1 MINTNRIYRY
11 SRPYSEKEKKID
23 GYHNYFYYTF
33 TKGCPKPLLEK
44 GINPIGDKINDQRV
58 PAILINTN
66 PLKSGSDTTPW
77 MDLIDN
83 DNGYM
88 RYAGDNKPGSN
99 NPDTPGNLSMIRQ
112 FELHQS
118 NNTSDRNISAPI
130 IVFENIQVGEK
141 RKGFKKFLGYGI
153 VKSIQRIIEYDR
165 NNDSYYPN
173 YVFEF
178 IILDMANEGDVFNWK
193 WISDRRKPKLTINK
207 TLEFAPL
214 SWKKWIKNGS
224 NSTDRL
230 QRKIYTPLL
239 VPSSNQKKMD
249 KRLEK
254 LLYKIYHY
262 YDDNK
267 YSFEYLAAYVTEK
280 VITLSGSNY
289 KLGWITSKSSDG
301 GIDYIGKISIGK
313 NLSSV
318 NIVVLGQAKCLAPTS
333 TVAAIDLARTVA
345 RLQRGWIGSFVTS
358 GIFSNKAQKEVYND
372 KYPLMLI
379 NGKLVA
385 ETVAQSM
392 HIEKISSVSK
402 FLAQID
408 SIYTEKVMNRRAE
421 EIVYM

>member
-1 MINTNRIYRY
+1 
-11 SRPYSEKEKKID
+11 
-23 GYHNYFYYTF
+23 
-33 TKGCPKPLLEK
+33 
-44 GINPIGDKINDQRV
+44 
-58 PAILINTN
+58 
-66 PLKSGSDTTPW
+66 
-77 MDLIDN
+77 
-83 DNGYM
+83 
-88 RYAGDNKPGSN
+88 
-99 NPDTPGNLSMIRQ
+99 
-112 FELHQS
+112 
-118 NNTSDRNISAPI
+118 
-130 IVFENIQVGEK
+130 
-141 RKGFKKFLGYGI
+141 
-153 VKSIQRIIEYDR
+153 
-165 NNDSYYPN
+165 
-173 YVFEF
+173 
-178 IILDMANEGDVFNWK
+178 
-193 WISDRRKPKLTINK
+193 
-207 TLEFAPL
+207 
-214 SWKKWIKNGS
+214 
-224 NSTDRL
+224 
-230 QRKIYTPLL
+230 